1 MDSTALEVYVRTFFT
16 TLKSDEPELY
26 NKTMRLFKAGK
37 GDAVRD
43 IMWEVFSK
51 GR

>member
-1 MDSTALEVYVRTFFT
+1 MDSTTLEVYVRTFFT

-37 GDAVRD
+37 GDAVLD